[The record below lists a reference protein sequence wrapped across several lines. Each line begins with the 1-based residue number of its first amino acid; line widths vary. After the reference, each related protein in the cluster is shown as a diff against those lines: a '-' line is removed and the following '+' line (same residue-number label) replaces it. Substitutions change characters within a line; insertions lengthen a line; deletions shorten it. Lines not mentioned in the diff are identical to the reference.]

1 MDFPSKEQLSGLM
14 EYRNETCVSL
24 YMPAYRVGPERRQNQ
39 IRFKNLVHRAADEL
53 TARGLRSSEAENLL
67 SPLKPL
73 IVDDPFWSFFQSEGF
88 CAFLSGQHLFYYRLP
103 LRFHER
109 VVVLNRFYVK
119 PLLGLVYNNSHFFI
133 LALSLSSARL
143 FQCSRYSMN
152 ELVLEKVPKG
162 LEEAMQYSDPQRQL
176 QFHTHTPQSG
186 AKRAAMFHGQG
197 VGTDDRKSNILEYF
211 KMVDHGVG
219 VVIGQEKVPLLFAGL
234 DHLFGIYK
242 KANSYPHL
250 AGENVAINPEDL
262 TDGQLHERAVRIMD
276 AYFLADR
283 DQAIEAYLDL
293 TGTGRTAAGIET
305 ILPEAFGGRVEILLI
320 SPETPQW
327 GSFDP
332 VTRKAAV
339 HEKPLGDDEDLMDL
353 ACVYT
358 YLKGGAVYDI
368 AAGTV
373 PGLPSPAAV
382 FRY

>member
-1 MDFPSKEQLSGLM
+1 MDLLSKEQLSGLM
-14 EYRNETCVSL
+14 EYRNEACVSL

-39 IRFKNLVHRAADEL
+39 IRFKNLVRRAADEL
-53 TARGLRSSEAENLL
+53 TARGIRSPEAEDFL

-73 IVDDPFWSFFQSEGF
+73 IADDPFWSFSQSEGF
-88 CAFLSGQHLFYYRLP
+88 CAFLSGQHLFHYRLP
-103 LRFHER
+103 LQFHER

-119 PLLGLVYNNSHFFI
+119 PLLRLVYNDSRFFM
-133 LALSLSSARL
+133 LALGLSGARL

-152 ELVLEKVPKG
+152 ELALDKVPKS
-162 LEEAMQYSDPQRQL
+162 LDEAMQYSDPQRQL

-186 AKRAAMFHGQG
+186 AKRPAMFHGQG
-197 VGTDDRKSNILEYF
+197 AGTDDRKSNILEYF
-211 KMVDHGVG
+211 KMVDRGV
-219 VVIGQEKVPLLFAGL
+219 VSVIGQEKAPLLFAGL
-234 DHLFGIYK
+234 DHLFGIYR
-242 KANSYPHL
+242 KANSCPHL

-276 AYFLADR
+276 AYFVAARDR
-283 DQAIEAYLDL
+283 AIEAYLDL
-293 TGTGRTAAGIET
+293 TGTGRTAGDIET
-305 ILPEAFGGRVEILLI
+305 ILPEAFGGRVETLLI

-339 HEKPLGDDEDLMDL
+339 REKPLEDDEDLVDL

-358 YLKGGAVYDI
+358 FLKGGAVYDI
-368 AAGTV
+368 AAGTA